1 MKYLIKNVEIDPVV
15 KEKITG
21 DVLIDNGIIK
31 KIDNDI
37 VEKVDEVIDGKKA
50 LLLPGF
56 IDAHSHIGLNPE
68 GYGFE
73 YDDTNESSE
82 PNTADVRAVDG
93 FTTSDKSIK
102 EGARGGVLIY
112 CVLPGSSNPIG
123 GLGFIA
129 KYSKSNLV
137 SDFILRYDS
146 CIKMATGENPKRCFS
161 EKDKSPSTRMGIA
174 SIIRNY
180 LFDGKNYIEKK
191 KKSQKE
197 NKVFAE
203 YDNKMEIAQKIL
215 GRELPVRI
223 HCHRAE
229 DILFA
234 IRLKEEFGIRVSIEH
249 CTDLI
254 KVQDEVKKSNVPV
267 MLGPVMSNR
276 SKVEL
281 MDMTYLSYKTAI
293 DREIPFSCISDHPV
307 FPVET
312 LRLQAGMAINYG
324 ADEREMLKSLTIY
337 PARILNISEEYG
349 SIEIGKK
356 DNLCLWNG
364 SPFDSRSK
372 VVWNNIDGFIN

>member
-1 MKYLIKNVEIDPVV
+1 M
-15 KEKITG
+15 
-21 DVLIDNGIIK
+21 
-31 KIDNDI
+31 
-37 VEKVDEVIDGKKA
+37 
-50 LLLPGF
+50 
-56 IDAHSHIGLNPE
+56 
-68 GYGFE
+68 
-73 YDDTNESSE
+73 
-82 PNTADVRAVDG
+82 
-93 FTTSDKSIK
+93 FT
-102 EGARGGVLIY
+102 
-112 CVLPGSSNPIG
+112 
-123 GLGFIA
+123 
-129 KYSKSNLV
+129 
-137 SDFILRYDS
+137 
-146 CIKMATGENPKRCFS
+146 
-161 EKDKSPSTRMGIA
+161 
-174 SIIRNY
+174 
-180 LFDGKNYIEKK
+180 
-191 KKSQKE
+191 
-197 NKVFAE
+197 E

-215 GRELPVRI
+215 ERKLPVRI

-234 IRLKEEFGIRVSIEH
+234 IRLKDEFGIRVSIEH

-267 MLGPVMSNR
+267 MLGPVMSSR

-312 LRLQAGMAINYG
+312 LRFQAGMAINYG

-337 PARILNISEEYG
+337 PARILNISDEYG

-372 VVWNNIDGFIN
+372 VVWNNIDGFLN